1 MSAPVSNGVV
11 ELPVNGISHGSNKIN
26 VLKFGGTSVGKFAH
40 AIVNVVKSS
49 LANCPVAIVCSA
61 RSSST
66 KLAGTTNRLLR
77 AAAEAELHRS
87 QEYRQLIEDVRQDHL
102 ETADSHIKSP
112 ELREQLKREIDV
124 ECNYVLRILE
134 AAETLGES
142 SPRSRDKVVSVGEKL
157 SCRFMTVLLQ
167 DEGVEAEY
175 VDFARVIDF
184 PAAADLDKNFY
195 EQLARSMGKRLKGI
209 EGKVAVITGFFGA
222 LQQGLLG
229 SVGRGYTDLCAA
241 LVAVGLEAQELQIWK
256 EVDGIFTADP
266 RKVPTARL
274 IPQISPAEAAELS
287 FYGSEV
293 IHPATMEQVIRARIP
308 IRIKN
313 VMNPRGAGTIIYPD
327 LPAEQPQGSPRHD
340 AALFRPRSAS
350 GLRPGQKPKRPTAV
364 TLKNK
369 ILVMNISSNKR
380 SLAHGFFA
388 GIFSTLD
395 KWRLSVDLIST
406 SEVNISMALHSEAPM
421 WTGGGADDYEIVDQ
435 DLRGAIEE
443 LQSFGTIDIKP
454 DMAIVSLVGKDM
466 KNMVGVAGKMFST
479 LGENNINLEIISQGA
494 SEINISCVIEER
506 HASRALNSLH
516 TNLFTFLDQLR
527 ASAERSSGGGGQDQ
541 ANREMTFAAG
551 RSSLAIVGRLVALL
565 MFLLSAHTLSA
576 LHHVAIVSV
585 EPISASNKTIDQPT
599 PFPGHPQKSSANQCL
614 SGKLPLL
621 DIPLFP
627 GDDITLPL
635 LIELRPR
642 HRPVIGAAIDISSPT
657 TTVHGY
663 KIPLSDA
670 PFPLTSQLLYLS
682 GRTVPCG
689 HGSDALQPPPKQ
701 RPHLQPSAI
710 PMQPFFASMPL
721 PRPQQGSPRKAH
733 RLSPTATAYLEMGCV
748 SIPPPQPTLFS
759 TDSPTKKVIPTQNYH
774 PPAPRPHQPLFA
786 TFNRNFDAFEQ
797 GNFYHPVPHE
807 NADFPQPP
815 LVRKANLRRSYSDA
829 TPATVRP
836 LEENYA
842 DDETETPLPEPE
854 EMPAIED
861 DGNKPS
867 YSYAQ
872 MIGMAILRAPNRR
885 LTLAQIYDWIS
896 STFAFYR
903 EDSKQGWHNSIRHN
917 LSLNKAFQ
925 KMDRPKGDAGKGSYW
940 VIQPGM
946 EATFLKD
953 KNRKAGASLAQ
964 IHVHTNMV
972 RPDIQTAS
980 QPVPEPLAPA
990 PLFSHAL
997 KFEQRPQTAPAL
1009 PDLSSDA
1016 TLPASDV
1023 VLDEGAGDGS
1033 RLPQPQSSPPD
1044 AINSSP
1050 PVAVAARRRSGSSPS
1065 HIRRTS
1071 APKHKRNAATM
1082 DDSGYFSSIESSILR
1097 PNTKPTTILTSEL
1110 DINRPRKKQRFGRAE
1125 DEIQRLRSSSH
1136 DLTPSRRS
1144 HSVTFSRDPQSSP
1157 PLNLTPPPRRDPA
1170 TPAVFKKPMY
1180 PPPSVSP
1187 HTQLVRHRKAM
1198 QEFTNSPLKNFGLSP
1213 APSNAP
1219 SLLEVWS
1226 PLKFPSAATTTT
1238 EEFEIFSDAAIS
1250 VTPSPIKP
1258 TKRPLMTSA
1267 STTAKVLSNVLGTA
1281 TARLNAKTPTRVP
1294 TSHPLLKP
1302 SPSIALNGSTP
1313 KRATATAVAATAA
1326 ADGYVPGSIMADEN
1340 HDDIFDWDQYNGNDE
1355 SDENVDLTKGFEK
1368 IGAPAPLQQRSWE

>member
-1 MSAPVSNGVV
+1 MSPLVSQGVVGPQVNGV
-11 ELPVNGISHGSNKIN
+11 SHGGSDKIN
-26 VLKFGGTSVGKFAH
+26 VLKFGGTSVGKFPH

-49 LANCPVAIVCSA
+49 LANGSVAIVCSA

-77 AAAEAELHRS
+77 AAAEAEQHRS

-102 ETADSHIKSP
+102 ETADIEVKSG

-124 ECNYVLRILE
+124 ECNHVLRILE
-134 AAETLGES
+134 AAETLGET

-157 SCRFMTVLLQ
+157 SCQFMTVLLQ
-167 DEGVEAEY
+167 AEGIEAEY
-175 VDFARVIDF
+175 VDFAHVIDF
-184 PAAADLDKNFY
+184 PVAAGLDQDFY
-195 EQLARSMGKRLKGI
+195 EQLAHSMGKRLKGI
-209 EGKVAVITGFFGA
+209 KGKVAVITGFFGA

-266 RKVPTARL
+266 RKVPTASV
-274 IPQISPAEAAELS
+274 ISQISPAEAAELS

-313 VMNPRGAGTIIYPD
+313 VMNPRGAGTMIYPD
-327 LPAEQPQGSPRHD
+327 VVVAEPARASPRHD
-340 AALFRPRSAS
+340 AALFRPRSA
-350 GLRPGQKPKRPTAV
+350 GGIRRGQKPKRPTAV

-421 WTGGGADDYEIVDQ
+421 WTGGGADEYEIVDQ

-443 LQSFGTIDIKP
+443 LQSYGTVDIKP
-454 DMAIVSLVGKDM
+454 GMAIVSLVGKDM

-479 LGENNINLEIISQGA
+479 LGENNINLEMISQGA

-506 HASRALNSLH
+506 DAARLKA
-516 TNLFTFLDQLR
+516 
-527 ASAERSSGGGGQDQ
+527 GQ
-541 ANREMTFAAG
+541 N
-551 RSSLAIVGRLVALL
+551 
-565 MFLLSAHTLSA
+565 
-576 LHHVAIVSV
+576 
-585 EPISASNKTIDQPT
+585 
-599 PFPGHPQKSSANQCL
+599 FPGAVPACRMSH
-614 SGKLPLL
+614 
-621 DIPLFP
+621 
-627 GDDITLPL
+627 
-635 LIELRPR
+635 
-642 HRPVIGAAIDISSPT
+642 V
-657 TTVHGY
+657 TVHGY
-663 KIPLSDA
+663 KIPVSDA
-670 PFPLTSQLLYLS
+670 PFPLTSQLLHLS
-682 GRTVPCG
+682 DLAEPYG
-689 HGSDALQPPPKQ
+689 HGSDAISPP
-701 RPHLQPSAI
+701 A
-710 PMQPFFASMPL
+710 
-721 PRPQQGSPRKAH
+721 
-733 RLSPTATAYLEMGCV
+733 PTAYPDMGCV

-759 TDSPTKKVIPTQNYH
+759 TDSPTKKAMPPHHYA

-786 TFNRNFDAFEQ
+786 TFNSNFDAFEQ
-797 GNFYHPVPHE
+797 ANFYQPVVAGAPVARVGRHE
-807 NADFPQPP
+807 NADFAQPP
-815 LVRKANLRRSYSDA
+815 LMHKANNLRRSYSDA
-829 TPATVRP
+829 TPATAR
-836 LEENYA
+836 LLDKASA
-842 DDETETPLPEPE
+842 DDEADTALPEPD
-854 EMPAIED
+854 EMAPIDD

-925 KMDRPKGDAGKGSYW
+925 KMERPKGDAGKGSYW

-946 EATFLKD
+946 EASFLKD
-953 KNRKAGASLAQ
+953 KNRRVGAASLAQ
-964 IHVHTNMV
+964 IQVHANLV
-972 RPDIQTAS
+972 RPDVQTAS
-980 QPVPEPLAPA
+980 QPLPEPLPA
-990 PLFSHAL
+990 HPIKL
-997 KFEQRPQTAPAL
+997 EQRPQTAPAL

-1016 TLPASDV
+1016 TLPASDAG
-1023 VLDEGAGDGS
+1023 LDEGARGGS

-1050 PVAVAARRRSGSSPS
+1050 PLAVAARRRSGSSPS
-1065 HIRRTS
+1065 HIRRAS

-1097 PNTKPTTILTSEL
+1097 PNARSATTLAASEL
-1110 DINRPRKKQRFGRAE
+1110 DVSRPRKKQRR
-1125 DEIQRLRSSSH
+1125 
-1136 DLTPSRRS
+1136 
-1144 HSVTFSRDPQSSP
+1144 SVTFSRDPQSSSS
-1157 PLNLTPPPRRDPA
+1157 PLNPTPPPRREPA
-1170 TPAVFKKPMY
+1170 TPAAVLKKPTC

-1219 SLLEVWS
+1219 SLLEAWS
-1226 PLKFPSAATTTT
+1226 PLKFAHAATTSVG
-1238 EEFEIFSDAAIS
+1238 EEFEIFSDPATTM
-1250 VTPSPIKP
+1250 TPSPVKS
-1258 TKRPLMTSA
+1258 TKRRLMTPA
-1267 STTAKVLSNVLGTA
+1267 TTTAKVLCNILGTA
-1281 TARLNAKTPTRVP
+1281 TARLNANTPTRLP
-1294 TSHPLLKP
+1294 TLHPLLKP
-1302 SPSIALNGSTP
+1302 SPSIALNGSP
-1313 KRATATAVAATAA
+1313 LKRATTAVPATTAA
-1326 ADGYVPGSIMADEN
+1326 ANGYVSGSIMADEN
-1340 HDDIFDWDQYNGNDE
+1340 HDDIFDWDQYNENDE
-1355 SDENVDLTKGFEK
+1355 GYENGETGNGPSVMTEL
-1368 IGAPAPLQQRSWE
+1368 